1 MIDLP
6 KMESV
11 WRYIAICSLCI
22 IAGLLTG
29 QYNPNRNLVTV
40 DQMNSALAP
49 MQATQSNELAK
60 IDELNNTVSDLKGQL
75 KAQHL
80 LTVQ

>member
-11 WRYIAICSLCI
+11 WRYIAIGSFGI

-49 MQATQSNELAK
+49 MQATQSNELTK

>member
-11 WRYIAICSLCI
+11 WRYIAICSFGI

-40 DQMNSALAP
+40 DQMNLALAP
-49 MQATQSNELAK
+49 MQAAQSNELAK